1 MMVQLPLGGKALI
14 VSPAGEVCGRDDVQ
28 WYRQPQN
35 EIETNYFNTGDMVV
49 YDSTL
54 KLLDLTEVR
63 GTVIQDT
70 PAAEIEAYRSYDF
83 FLIRASNFI
92 HNDMEWHQALELFE
106 AVPLPIF
113 AIGVGAQAS
122 SFGRYKLDDRNLR
135 FWKTVAE
142 RSTLIGVRGTFTA
155 EVLAANGIKN
165 VEIVGCPSMFR
176 ARRRDLAIRPGAT
189 VERVAFSIR
198 HEVGAGYAT
207 SVEHYREEQR
217 EMLLRFARRFA
228 LRLTTHG
235 EVEEKAFVYRNAAG
249 MQRARELFLRERWWT
264 ADTAAEME
272 RLYAD
277 PFFFLKVS
285 DYDGF
290 IRTQDLAVGY
300 RVHGVLP
307 ALANGVPGILVTY
320 DARSAEL
327 ADTHAI
333 PAIAA
338 SEVAGIDPERLI
350 AETSYDD
357 FNKLF
362 ALRYDKMRFVLE
374 QNGLPH
380 RMG

>member
-1 MMVQLPLGGKALI
+1 MH
-14 VSPAGEVCGRDDVQ
+14 
-28 WYRQPQN
+28 
-35 EIETNYFNTGDMVV
+35 
-49 YDSTL
+49 
-54 KLLDLTEVR
+54 
-63 GTVIQDT
+63 
-70 PAAEIEAYRSYDF
+70 
-83 FLIRASNFI
+83 SN
-92 HNDMEWHQALELFE
+92 MEWHQALELFD
-106 AVPLPIF
+106 AVQLPIF

-122 SFGRYKLDDRNLR
+122 SFGRYQLDDRNLR

-165 VEIVGCPSMFR
+165 VEVVGCPSLFR
-176 ARRRDLAIRPGAT
+176 ARKRDLQIRPGA

-198 HEVGAGYAT
+198 REAGADYAT
-207 SVEHYREEQR
+207 SVERYREEQR

-228 LRLTTHG
+228 LRVTTHG
-235 EVEEKAFVYRNAAG
+235 EVEEKAFVYRNAER
-249 MQRARELFLRERWWT
+249 MQQARKLFLQQRWWT
-264 ADTAAEME
+264 EDTAAEME
-272 RLYAD
+272 RLYGD
-277 PFFFLKVS
+277 LFFFLKVS
-285 DYDGF
+285 EYDDF

-320 DARSAEL
+320 DARCAEL

-333 PAIAA
+333 PAIATSA
-338 SEVAGIDPERLI
+338 VAEIDPDRLI
-350 AETSYDD
+350 AETSYDV

-362 ALRYDKMRFVLE
+362 APRYDKMRFVLE

>member
-1 MMVQLPLGGKALI
+1 MVQLPLGGKALI
-14 VSPAGEVCGRDDVQ
+14 VSPAGQVQGRDNVE
-28 WYRQPQN
+28 WYRQSQTD
-35 EIETNYFNTGDMVV
+35 IETKYFNIGDMVV

-63 GTVIQDT
+63 GTIIENT
-70 PAAEIEAYRSYDF
+70 PDAEIEAYRNYDF
-83 FLIRASNFI
+83 FLVRASNFI
-92 HNDMEWHQALELFE
+92 HSDMEWHQALELFD
-106 AVPLPIF
+106 AVQLPIF

-122 SFGRYKLDDRNLR
+122 SFGRYQLDDRNLR
-135 FWKTVAE
+135 FWKTVAD

-165 VEIVGCPSMFR
+165 VEVVGCPSIFR
-176 ARRRDLAIRPGAT
+176 ARNRGLKIRPGA

-198 HEVGAGYAT
+198 REAGAGYAT
-207 SVEHYREEQR
+207 SVERYRADQR

-228 LRLTTHG
+228 LRVTTHG
-235 EVEEKAFVYRNAAG
+235 EVEEKAFVYRNAER
-249 MQRARELFLRERWWT
+249 MQQARQLFLQQRWWT
-264 ADTAAEME
+264 EDTVAEME
-272 RLYAD
+272 RLYGD
-277 PFFFLKVS
+277 LFFFLKVS
-285 DYDGF
+285 EYDDF
-290 IRTQDLAVGY
+290 IRTRDLAVGY

-320 DARSAEL
+320 DARCAEL

-338 SEVAGIDPERLI
+338 SEVAGIDPDRLI

-362 ALRYDKMRFVLE
+362 APRYDKMRFVLE